1 MYNKIDELKNFFNKV
16 NIQLGEVQNYKN
28 EKELYNV

>member
-1 MYNKIDELKNFFNKV
+1 MYNKIDELKNLFNKV